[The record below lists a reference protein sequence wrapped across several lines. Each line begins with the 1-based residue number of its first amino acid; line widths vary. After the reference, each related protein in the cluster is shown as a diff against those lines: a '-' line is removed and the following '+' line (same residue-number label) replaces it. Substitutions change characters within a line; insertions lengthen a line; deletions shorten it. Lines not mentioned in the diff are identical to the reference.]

1 MSGAISTQN
10 TLLAAMSRSKSTTL
24 SPSSPSS
31 GSGNPE
37 DDPDSIWRRRPSSAA
52 SAAAAVGGGGGNI
65 GHIDRLGRYRS
76 HFERAA
82 PPSDAPGETKMSDMK
97 SSAAAFVGS
106 KLPKAVKR
114 FVSSDIDAVQEEL
127 AWQMAER
134 IVKDVCDVTMSPPP
148 ANSDK

>member
-1 MSGAISTQN
+1 MKLCTFTG
-10 TLLAAMSRSKSTTL
+10 LDPTT
-24 SPSSPSS
+24 
-31 GSGNPE
+31 
-37 DDPDSIWRRRPSSAA
+37 A
-52 SAAAAVGGGGGNI
+52 SGNI

-82 PPSDAPGETKMSDMK
+82 PPDASGSGSAVSDMK

-134 IVKDVCDVTMSPPP
+134 IVKDVCDVTISPAPNP
-148 ANSDK
+148 SSNASDK